1 MGTNFYLRRVNPRP
15 VHDLMHI
22 AKRSAG
28 WVIHFQ
34 DSTEG
39 YAEQH
44 FDDPEPPEFRSVADI
59 RALLESGEWQL
70 ADEYGDAWEPSEES
84 LREFGELCAWRGG
97 PMFEGNPPN
106 PRYPDGEPPYENVA
120 LPGSYRDPEGYLF
133 SRGEFS

>member
-1 MGTNFYLRRVNPRP
+1 MGTNFYIRRVKPRE

-39 YAEQH
+39 YADQYY
-44 FDDPEPPEFRSVADI
+44 DDPEPPEFHSVADI

-70 ADEYGDAWEPSEES
+70 ADEYGDAWEPGEES
-84 LREFGELCAWRGG
+84 LREFDELCRWRGG
-97 PMFEGNPPN
+97 PAFEANPVGE
-106 PRYPDGEPPYENVA
+106 YPHGDPPYESTFGPSDYV
-120 LPGSYRDPEGYLF
+120 DPEGFRFTSVYF
-133 SRGEFS
+133 R

>member
-1 MGTNFYLRRVNPRP
+1 MGTNFYIRRVKPRE

-39 YAEQH
+39 YADQYY
-44 FDDPEPPEFRSVADI
+44 DDPEPPEFHSVADI

-70 ADEYGDAWEPSEES
+70 ADEYGDAWEPGEES
-84 LREFGELCAWRGG
+84 LREFGELCRWRGG
-97 PMFEGNPPN
+97 PAFEANHV
-106 PRYPDGEPPYENVA
+106 GEYSHGDPPYESTFGPSDYV
-120 LPGSYRDPEGYLF
+120 DPEGFRFTSVYF
-133 SRGEFS
+133 R